1 MAGNAFCFTRF
12 LRHHFANMNNPI
24 DQAPAGSSSNY
35 SGGRQ
40 ATGTA
45 LVRDDGTRLPDFNQ
59 ANRKTL
65 MMGGILVANGKLR
78 QDQIDLVLNEQRVTN
93 LRFGETAMRMRLVSH
108 ADVEEALA
116 SSAIR
121 RRGPRPWRCPT
132 RSTVRSTPI
141 RRSPRHCAACA
152 AS

>member
-108 ADVEEALA
+108 ADAKPA
-116 SSAIR
+116 K
-121 RRGPRPWRCPT
+121 
-132 RSTVRSTPI
+132 
-141 RRSPRHCAACA
+141 
-152 AS
+152 